1 VFQYNKPQDAQART
15 AATPASGASAAA
27 APATAPEGATVGAV
41 PDSSVTAT
49 PLSAPAPV
57 SNSSNVHPG
66 NPKAGTP

>member
-1 VFQYNKPQDAQART
+1 
-15 AATPASGASAAA
+15 SGASAAA